1 MKTLVT
7 TLTERGQVSVPSAIR
22 KKLHLKPGQHLVWQA
37 VGDSE
42 CRVIVEEAN
51 HKPRGARAMLGF
63 GKQFRET
70 KSTAEWMKEL
80 REGEEL

>member
-1 MKTLVT
+1 MKTLTT

-22 KKLHLKPGQHLVWQA
+22 KKLHLKPGQHLIWQA
-37 VGDSE
+37 VTESE
-42 CRVIVEEAN
+42 CRVVVEEAIR
-51 HKPRGARAMLGF
+51 KPRGAKAMLGYA
-63 GKQFRET
+63 KTFRET

>member
-37 VGDSE
+37 MNDSE
-42 CRVIVEEAN
+42 CRVVVQEAE

-63 GKQFRET
+63 GKQFGPQ

>member
-7 TLTERGQVSVPSAIR
+7 TLTERGQTSVPSAIR
-22 KKLHLKPGQHLVWQA
+22 QKLHLKPGQHLTWQA
-37 VGDSE
+37 VTDHE
-42 CRVIVEEAN
+42 CRVIVQEAN
-51 HKPRGARAMLGF
+51 HKPRGAKAMLGYGKRF
-63 GKQFRET
+63 GPQ

>member
-1 MKTLVT
+1 MKTLTT

-22 KKLHLKPGQHLVWQA
+22 KKMHLQPGQHLIWQA
-37 VGDSE
+37 VTDSE
-42 CRVIVEEAN
+42 CRVVVEETAR
-51 HKPRGARAMLGF
+51 KPRGARAMLGY
-63 GKQFRET
+63 GKTFRET